1 MSRIN
6 IPNEW
11 LNNSKD
17 GEPLPSPSLMFLNP
31 ERWMMMRARRMWF
44 VMGIVGL
51 TLVGCAGQDKPNF
64 TLQDEHYQQI
74 LERQKAGIAP
84 EPKADIDLS
93 KEMTQDEF
101 EQLGD
106 AHLQQ
111 GNFSMAKVQ
120 YEKALDL
127 EPERVLARYKLAVT
141 YLENGQAKKAYDEFH
156 TILDYDFNFAPAYE
170 GMGRALMKMEKDA
183 DAEKEFEAALIY
195 QPKMWTAKNF
205 LGIVYDRRHAHKEAI
220 TMYQAA
226 LEIKQADP
234 SILNNLGMS
243 YYLDERYQ
251 EAATTFQQA
260 LQVGGTTDKISNNL
274 GMALSKLK
282 HYDLAFEAYS
292 RGMDSAKAYNN
303 IGVAFL
309 EEGNFAR
316 ASRCF
321 EKAME
326 MQPSYY
332 EKAKENLSVSNRMLA
347 RLPMIQQQTLLRRD
361 PMCL

>member
-1 MSRIN
+1 
-6 IPNEW
+6 
-11 LNNSKD
+11 
-17 GEPLPSPSLMFLNP
+17 
-31 ERWMMMRARRMWF
+31 MMKRARRMWF
-44 VMGIVGL
+44 VMGMVGL
-51 TLVGCAGQDKPNF
+51 TLVGCVGQDKPNF

-101 EQLGD
+101 EKLGD

-111 GNFSMAKVQ
+111 GNFPMAKVQ

-141 YLENGQAKKAYDEFH
+141 YLENKQAQKAYDEFH
-156 TILDYDFNFAPAYE
+156 AILDYDFNFAPAYE

-183 DAEKEFEAALIY
+183 EAEKEFEAALIY
-195 QPKMWTAKNF
+195 EPKMWTAKNF

-220 TMYQAA
+220 HMYQAA
-226 LEIKQADP
+226 LEIRQGDP
-234 SILNNLGMS
+234 SILNNLGMA

-274 GMALSKLK
+274 GMALSKLG
-282 HYDLAFEAYS
+282 HYDLAFDAYS

-303 IGVAFL
+303 IGVAFM

-326 MQPSYY
+326 IQPSYY